1 MMYNVKRIKHMLK
14 KMLLNRLIFI
24 GWIKLK
30 PKSYIVLYA

>member
-1 MMYNVKRIKHMLK
+1 MMYNVKRISLCLK
-14 KMLLNRLIFI
+14 KCNRLIFI